1 MEHRPGELLSRLYPE
16 VSAGGYTRHDG
27 FIEFYTR
34 INALLGDDSVVLDF
48 GAGRG
53 LWAHEPIPAFSQHL
67 RAIETRVK
75 RVEGVDVDPV
85 VLTNPTLAAAHV
97 IAPGDKQPYDD
108 ENFDLVLADYVLEH
122 VSEEDAPTVAGEVL
136 RVLKPGGWFAART
149 PNKWGMIGVGARAVP
164 NNLHTKVLR
173 TLQPERKEEDVFPV
187 RYAMNTR
194 RDLKRLFPA
203 PHSLVVYGHSSE
215 PTYFGSSKAAWRT
228 AQLVDRLTPPRLAPT
243 LMVFVQ
249 KAG

>member
-67 RAIETRVK
+67 RAIETRVA

-97 IAPGDKQPYDD
+97 IEPGDKLPYDD
-108 ENFDLVLADYVLEH
+108 EKFDLVLADYVLEH

-187 RYAMNTR
+187 RYSMNTR

-215 PTYFGSSKAAWRT
+215 PTYFGSSKAACRT
-228 AQLVDRLTPPRLAPT
+228 AQLVDRLTPPRLSPT
-243 LMVFVQ
+243 LMVF
-249 KAG
+249 

>member
-97 IAPGDKQPYDD
+97 IAPGDKLPYDD